1 MWYCFRRSPG
11 SRHRFFDSVRSSGM
25 ELRAGDRVPE
35 LTAFLSVVSLAAVF
49 GAVGGVVP
57 PSVLPQAPKAAVD
70 AIPHVNAVLST
81 AALVTIP
88 LAVRAVRQGRIG
100 RHRAL
105 MVTTFGLFAA
115 FLVLYLYRLTLRE
128 TTAFSGPET
137 VYRFVYL
144 PTLGV
149 HILLAIVCIPLLYYV
164 ALLALTR
171 PIPTIRES
179 LHPRVGRVAASLWFV
194 SFLLGDVVYLLLYVV
209 Y

>member
-1 MWYCFRRSPG
+1 
-11 SRHRFFDSVRSSGM
+11 M
-25 ELRAGDRVPE
+25 ELRASDRVPE
-35 LTAFLSVVSLAAVF
+35 LTALLSVVSLAAVF

-57 PSVLPQAPKAAVD
+57 ASLLPQAPEAVVD
-70 AIPHVNAVLST
+70 AIPHINAVLST
-81 AALVTIP
+81 TALVTIP
-88 LAVRAVRQGRIG
+88 LAVRAVRRGRIG

-105 MVTTFGLFAA
+105 MVTTLGLFAA
-115 FLVLYLYRLTLRE
+115 FLVCYLYRLTLRG
-128 TTAFSGPET
+128 TTAFPGPDA
-137 VYRFVYL
+137 VYQYIYL

-171 PIPTIRES
+171 PIAAIRDS

>member
-1 MWYCFRRSPG
+1 
-11 SRHRFFDSVRSSGM
+11 M
-25 ELRAGDRVPE
+25 ELRARDRVPE
-35 LTAFLSVVSLAAVF
+35 LTALLSVVSLAAVF

-57 PSVLPQAPKAAVD
+57 PSLLPRAPAAAVD
-70 AIPHVNAVLST
+70 AIPHVNAALST

-88 LAVRAVRQGRIG
+88 LGVRAARRGQIG

-105 MVTTFGLFAA
+105 MITTLGLFAA
-115 FLVLYLYRLTLRE
+115 FLVGYLYRLILRG
-128 TTAFSGPET
+128 TTAFPGPEAI
-137 VYRFVYL
+137 YRFVYL
-144 PTLGV
+144 PTLAV
-149 HILLAIVCIPLLYYV
+149 HILLAIICIPLLYYV

-171 PIPTIRES
+171 PTPAIRDS

>member
-1 MWYCFRRSPG
+1 
-11 SRHRFFDSVRSSGM
+11 M
-25 ELRAGDRVPE
+25 ELHAGDRVPE
-35 LTAFLSVVSLAAVF
+35 LTALLSVVSLAAVF

-57 PSVLPQAPKAAVD
+57 PSLLPQAPEAVVD

-81 AALVTIP
+81 TALVTIP
-88 LAVRAVRQGRIG
+88 LAVRAARRGRIG
-100 RHRAL
+100 RHRAF
-105 MVTTFGLFAA
+105 MITTLGLFAA
-115 FLVLYLYRLTLRE
+115 FLVLYLYRLTVRG
-128 TTAFSGPET
+128 TTAFGGPDA

-149 HILLAIVCIPLLYYV
+149 HILLAIACIPLLYYV

-171 PIPTIRES
+171 PIPAIRDS

>member
-1 MWYCFRRSPG
+1 MDFR
-11 SRHRFFDSVRSSGM
+11 
-25 ELRAGDRVPE
+25 AADRVPQ
-35 LTAFLSVVSLAAVF
+35 LTVLLSAVSLAAVF
-49 GAVGGVVP
+49 SAVGGVVP
-57 PSVLPQAPKAAVD
+57 PSLLPRAPSAVVD
-70 AIPHVNAVLST
+70 AIPHVNAALST

-88 LAVRAVRQGRIG
+88 LAVRAVRRGRIG

-105 MVTTFGLFAA
+105 MMTTLGLFAA
-115 FLVLYLYRLTLRE
+115 FLVLYLYRLALRG
-128 TTAFSGPET
+128 TTAFPGPDT

-149 HILLAIVCIPLLYYV
+149 HILLAIACIPLLYYV

-171 PIPTIRES
+171 PIPTIRDS
-179 LHPRVGRVAASLWFV
+179 LHPRVGRIAASLWFV

>member
-1 MWYCFRRSPG
+1 
-11 SRHRFFDSVRSSGM
+11 M

-35 LTAFLSVVSLAAVF
+35 LTALLSVVSLAAVF

-57 PSVLPQAPKAAVD
+57 PSALPRAPEAVVD
-70 AIPHVNAVLST
+70 AIPHLNAVLST
-81 AALVTIP
+81 TALVTIP
-88 LAVRAVRQGRIG
+88 LAVRAARRGRIG

-105 MVTTFGLFAA
+105 MLASLGLFAA
-115 FLVLYLYRLTLRE
+115 FLVCYLYRLTVRG
-128 TTAFSGPET
+128 TTSFGGPDA
-137 VYRFVYL
+137 VYRLVYL

-164 ALLALTR
+164 ALVALTR
-171 PIPTIRES
+171 PVPEIRGS

>member
-1 MWYCFRRSPG
+1 MKL
-11 SRHRFFDSVRSSGM
+11 H
-25 ELRAGDRVPE
+25 AGDRVPE
-35 LTAFLSVVSLAAVF
+35 LTALLSVVSLAAVF

-57 PSVLPQAPKAAVD
+57 PSLLPQAPEAVVD

-81 AALVTIP
+81 TALVTIP
-88 LAVRAVRQGRIG
+88 LAVRAARRGRIG
-100 RHRAL
+100 RHRTF
-105 MVTTFGLFAA
+105 MITTLGLFAA
-115 FLVLYLYRLTLRE
+115 FLVLYLYRLTVRG
-128 TTAFSGPET
+128 TTAFGGPDA

-149 HILLAIVCIPLLYYV
+149 HILLAIACIPLLYYV

-171 PIPTIRES
+171 PIPVIRDS

>member
-1 MWYCFRRSPG
+1 MERSAEDHVPG
-11 SRHRFFDSVRSSGM
+11 
-25 ELRAGDRVPE
+25 
-35 LTAFLSVVSLAAVF
+35 LTALLSVVSLAAVF
-49 GAVGGVVP
+49 GAVGGIVP
-57 PSVLPQAPKAAVD
+57 SALLPRAPAAVVD

-88 LAVRAVRQGRIG
+88 LAVRAARRGRID

-105 MVTTFGLFAA
+105 MVATLGLFAA
-115 FLVLYLYRLTLRE
+115 FLACYLYRLILRG
-128 TTAFSGPET
+128 TTAFGGPDA

-149 HILLAIVCIPLLYYV
+149 HILLAIACIPLLYYV
-164 ALLALTR
+164 ALIALTR
-171 PIPTIRES
+171 PIPAVRES